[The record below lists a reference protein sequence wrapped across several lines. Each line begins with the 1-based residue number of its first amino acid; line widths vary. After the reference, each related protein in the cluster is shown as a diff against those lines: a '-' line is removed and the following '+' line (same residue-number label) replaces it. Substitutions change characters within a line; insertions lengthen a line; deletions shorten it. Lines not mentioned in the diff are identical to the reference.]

1 MKIFPVVAMKPRI
14 RALLVWA
21 PLFAAGCG
29 EAPPETPPRQLTE
42 SPFHYPEELWDAGI
56 EGETILEIHVSPV
69 GTVDSSRVQ
78 QSSGYAAFDSAALQ
92 GARELRF
99 DPARRGEDSIAVR
112 VLLPVQFQLP
122 GGDGAPASD
131 TAITT
136 SPGGAR

>member
-1 MKIFPVVAMKPRI
+1 MTFPVVAMKPRI
-14 RALLVWA
+14 RALLVCA
-21 PLFAAGCG
+21 PLLVTACG
-29 EAPPETPPRQLTE
+29 ETPPETPPRQLTE

-78 QSSGYAAFDSAALQ
+78 ESSGYAAFDSAALQ

-99 DPARRGEDSIAVR
+99 DPARRGADSIAVR

-122 GGDGAPASD
+122 GADGMPAGDSV
-131 TAITT
+131 TN